1 MPSPQKTETSEGEMH
16 PVQVHSRRGW
26 QEPGRPRAQA
36 PAIVTLRA
44 YEVYCH
50 LYGEQQAMVDLQGR
64 DCRGGFG
71 VGELVAFLYA
81 RSFPK
86 QEWEARTDEAFKGL
100 DLDCR
105 S

>member
-1 MPSPQKTETSEGEMH
+1 MTEFHPIQTHDVKQRGAGFMPST
-16 PVQVHSRRGW
+16 
-26 QEPGRPRAQA
+26 
-36 PAIVTLRA
+36 VTLRA

-50 LYGEQQAMVDLQGR
+50 VFGPQPAMVDLAGR

-86 QEWEARTDEAFKGL
+86 EEWSKRVDEAL
-100 DLDCR
+100 ER
-105 S
+105 PPR